1 MKLYKNKEWLENKI
15 NEVGN
20 LTEIGKICGV
30 SGDTI
35 EYWRR
40 KHNISKHIVK
50 RKKYSVNESFF
61 DIIDT
66 EEKAYWLGFIMADG
80 CICTSN
86 SSSPNNRLSIILNQ
100 KDKDHLIKFKKA
112 IDSKAPVREG
122 TVIDKRG
129 FVTYKAEFRVNSLKM
144 CSTLISLDVKPRKTG
159 KEIIPSQIPTNLI
172 RHFCRGFFDGDG
184 SIAKSSN
191 HNYYRFK
198 LGSASETIIKQFQD
212 LFINEG
218 IGKVNY
224 YIEKQYNKPFYILES
239 NSKYKA
245 NAIFHWLYD
254 DVKVFLD
261 RKFLRAKDM
270 FLVCAPEQ

>member
-15 NEVGN
+15 NEIGN

-40 KHNISKHIVK
+40 KHDISKHIIK

-144 CSTLISLDVKPRKTG
+144 CSTLISLDVNIVTG
-159 KEIIPSQIPTNLI
+159 KQIG
-172 RHFCRGFFDGDG
+172 RASCRE
-184 SIAKSSN
+184 
-191 HNYYRFK
+191 R
-198 LGSASETIIKQFQD
+198 
-212 LFINEG
+212 
-218 IGKVNY
+218 V
-224 YIEKQYNKPFYILES
+224 
-239 NSKYKA
+239 
-245 NAIFHWLYD
+245 
-254 DVKVFLD
+254 
-261 RKFLRAKDM
+261 LR
-270 FLVCAPEQ
+270 LV